1 MKARMPPCDPI
12 SLFKI
17 KQDLKETSL
26 SPYQIP
32 FNFEILNEKLTI
44 EPSNKFAYRQY
55 VLPDHK
61 TLMTI
66 DVGKTEKEV
75 VKELINLYSDSSL
88 YYLETNKYF
97 GNMDQTENGLAASRK
112 IKR

>member
-1 MKARMPPCDPI
+1 MYRILYHKFNLNAVHGIKSAGPRFDPI

-55 VLPDHK
+55 MLPD
-61 TLMTI
+61 
-66 DVGKTEKEV
+66 
-75 VKELINLYSDSSL
+75 
-88 YYLETNKYF
+88 
-97 GNMDQTENGLAASRK
+97 
-112 IKR
+112 